1 MELQSSSDVG
11 NGLHSLGEPTHLW
24 KVGRERYTVSQDP
37 ILSGT
42 HAHQQPVQDFSSDG
56 PGGNTFVQ
64 ALSVFCKPFSIWCL
78 QEAKSMD
85 GRLVHISTWCS
96 SLMSAWTPDRELP
109 QSTIHGFGS
118 IWLAAHHKSQW
129 VSEQGVHQLSADVDF
144 LYPRQFSRLHILEHR
159 FKEETV
165 LFLKEESVLLLVFLG
180 RLEFLILHIWTG
192 LVLLFRL
199 DVEHRSSAGTNEGQG
214 SMYKLRA
221 ASVFAV
227 HFWRPS
233 SKVIGVM
240 SDFTT
245 LQRKNVYQIYWMWP
259 KLVQS
264 QIPGVKA
271 HFCWGHL
278 SNYSTWGELLNKL
291 CAPEALVLS
300 HRS

>member
-1 MELQSSSDVG
+1 MKGGQRKIYC
-11 NGLHSLGEPTHLW
+11 EP
-24 KVGRERYTVSQDP
+24 GS

-96 SLMSAWTPDRELP
+96 SLISAWTPDRELP

-199 DVEHRSSAGTNEGQG
+199 DVEHQSSAGTNEGQG

-221 ASVFAV
+221 MDLPLSLQCTFGDLPAKSSVLCL
-227 HFWRPS
+227 
-233 SKVIGVM
+233 I
-240 SDFTT
+240 
-245 LQRKNVYQIYWMWP
+245 LQLCKEKMCIKYTECDPNLYSHKYQ
-259 KLVQS
+259 
-264 QIPGVKA
+264 
-271 HFCWGHL
+271 
-278 SNYSTWGELLNKL
+278 E
-291 CAPEALVLS
+291 
-300 HRS
+300 